1 MRTIG
6 LVLLVCAILSST
18 GHANSMPIVPLS
30 PGQVVVLL
38 PGGAGTVLLTP
49 AGFPSVQP
57 TFNTVNGIELVF
69 EAGVLAPSDHVKLV
83 MDGLPSRGRDIYV
96 FAGWSTAL

>member
-18 GHANSMPIVPLS
+18 GHANSLPIVPLS

-38 PGGAGTVLLTP
+38 PGGAGTVALTP
-49 AGFPSVQP
+49 AGFPSIQP
-57 TFNTVNGIELVF
+57 TFNTVNGIELAF
-69 EAGVLAPSDHVKLV
+69 EAGVLARHSA
-83 MDGLPSRGRDIYV
+83 LPCQTGHGRYI
-96 FAGWSTAL
+96 FAVWSTAL